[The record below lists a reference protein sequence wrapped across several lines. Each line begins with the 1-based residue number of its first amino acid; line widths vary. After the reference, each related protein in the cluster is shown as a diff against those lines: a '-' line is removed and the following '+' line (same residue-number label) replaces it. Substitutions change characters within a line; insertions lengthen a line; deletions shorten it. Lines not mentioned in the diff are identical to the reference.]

1 MVIDVLNF
9 ITNSLNRKL
18 IILFLVMS
26 SIPLIGVSLYANSFA
41 GDSLEIQ
48 VENQLTSE
56 ALNRNNAINNLFSMR
71 LEQTTSLSYSDSIH
85 AVTLGSE
92 NMDSNKFELVMNNF
106 QSSIGFGNGVNSISL
121 INKEG
126 QIVYNSLG
134 KSEMYLENTEFERGL
149 QESFVMLKEYDG
161 SRVISTIT
169 PIFDENN
176 GNELIGVLNVNYG
189 SEIIDEILL
198 NREGL
203 GESGE
208 VYLVSYDGL
217 MLTPSRFSEGL
228 EFNQIANTEP
238 VTTCRSNGEKMTGA
252 YPDYRDILIFGTSVC
267 NDQYGFATLAEIDVA
282 ELEAP
287 TTALSQVIILSVIS
301 SQSIIVVLAFI
312 ISKRISNPI
321 SDASKIIKTIS
332 EGDLDVII
340 KESKSKDEVG
350 VLTNS
355 IKTMTENIQQL
366 IGNTRDSAMSVN
378 ASAIGSKTAITQISA
393 ASQET
398 ATAMGGIAKGAM
410 DIVGKSHNIAESIT
424 NVSESISDL
433 SHKTTAVNDLVKN
446 VLQTSEEGIKL
457 THNADTKMTEIIE
470 SNKKASSM
478 VESFVKQSEAVNS
491 FVDSIKGIASQTN
504 LLALNAAVEAAR
516 AGESGRGFAVV
527 ASEVRRLAQS
537 SAKSADEIAVTVDA
551 FKGATESTL
560 ESIQDEQEKINEGKT
575 IIDETLQ
582 SFQKTVEDIKK
593 ISSNVDTI
601 STNTKEQL
609 PLIGEIKS
617 EIDEI
622 DSISNSN
629 ASAVEQISSAT
640 EETAAGSEEILSSM
654 DELTDN
660 SKTLEDEVRKF
671 KLPKSLSVET

>member
-1 MVIDVLNF
+1 MLNVI
-9 ITNSLNRKL
+9 TKSLNRKL

-26 SIPLIGVSLYANSFA
+26 SVPLIGVSLYANSFA

-71 LEQTTSLSYSDSIH
+71 LEQTTSLSYMDSIH
-85 AVTLGSE
+85 GVTLGSE
-92 NMDSNKFELVMNNF
+92 NLDSNKLELIMNNF
-106 QSSIGFGNGVNSISL
+106 QSSIGNGNGVDSISL

-126 QIVYNSLG
+126 QLVYNSLG

-169 PIFDENN
+169 PIVEKDN
-176 GNELIGVLNVNYG
+176 GNELIGVLNVNYS
-189 SEIIDEILL
+189 SEILDEILL

-238 VTTCRSNGEKMTGA
+238 VKVCKSNGEKMTGA
-252 YPDYRDILIFGTSVC
+252 YLDYRDILIFGTSVC

-312 ISKRISNPI
+312 ISKRISKPI
-321 SDASKIIKTIS
+321 SDASKILKTIS

-366 IGNTRDSAMSVN
+366 IGNTRNSAIDVN
-378 ASAIGSKTAITQISA
+378 ASAMSSKTAVTQISA
-393 ASQET
+393 ATQET
-398 ATAMGGIAKGAM
+398 ATAMSGIAKGAM
-410 DIVGKSHNIAESIT
+410 DIVGKSQNITKNIS
-424 NVSESISDL
+424 NVSESISNL
-433 SHKTTAVNDLVKN
+433 VHNTSSVNDLVNN
-446 VLQTSEEGIKL
+446 VLQTSKEGIELSNK
-457 THNADTKMTEIIE
+457 ADAKMTDIIE

-478 VESFVKQSEAVNS
+478 VEEFVKQSETVNS
-491 FVDSIKGIASQTN
+491 FVESIKEIASQTN
-504 LLALNAAVEAAR
+504 LLALNAAIEAAR

-527 ASEVRRLAQS
+527 ASEVRRLAES
-537 SAKSADEIAVTVDA
+537 SAKSADEIAVTVDE
-551 FKGATESTL
+551 FKSATELALT
-560 ESIQDEQEKINEGKT
+560 SIHDEQSKIKEGKT
-575 IIDETLQ
+575 IIDQTLQ
-582 SFQKTVEDIKK
+582 SFQNTVKNIEE
-593 ISSNVDTI
+593 ISTNVKTI
-601 STNTKEQL
+601 STQTDEQL
-609 PLIGEIKS
+609 PLIDGIKS
-617 EIDEI
+617 DIEEIDT
-622 DSISNSN
+622 ISNSN
-629 ASAVEQISSAT
+629 ASAVEQVSSST
-640 EETAAGSEEILSSM
+640 EETAAGSEQILGSM
-654 DELTDN
+654 DELTNN
-660 SKTLEDEVRKF
+660 SQELENIVKKF
-671 KLPKSLSVET
+671 KLPESPSVQT